1 MSYIKRIYED
11 IEALVEDGMDD
22 GDILR
27 IISEKYGLSS
37 ERTLDND
44 NWLLKQ
50 ITQVRDEL
58 EVYD

>member
-37 ERTLDND
+37 ERTLDDD